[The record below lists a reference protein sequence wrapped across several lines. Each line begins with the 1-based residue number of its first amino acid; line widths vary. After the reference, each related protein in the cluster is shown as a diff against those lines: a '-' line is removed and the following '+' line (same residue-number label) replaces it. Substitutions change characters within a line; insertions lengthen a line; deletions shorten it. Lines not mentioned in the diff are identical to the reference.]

1 MVEAMRLPA
10 DTKKGRQKSKGRR
23 RSKCGKES
31 ETEKQAKEKPR
42 PNLLLLQGT
51 SCSSPGKLKRRAR
64 NVAKTARNLKR
75 EEEKGRKRASRTR
88 TNKMRARRNQKR
100 KSDQINDTRKD
111 NMHSLRV
118 ISPDDG

>member
-10 DTKKGRQKSKGRR
+10 DIKKGRQKSKGRK
-23 RSKCGKES
+23 RSKRGKES

-64 NVAKTARNLKR
+64 NVAKQL
-75 EEEKGRKRASRTR
+75 E
-88 TNKMRARRNQKR
+88 
-100 KSDQINDTRKD
+100 TRKEKKKKEEREQTA
-111 NMHSLRV
+111 HEQTK
-118 ISPDDG
+118 